1 MIQVQLKNDQRRIF
15 ICVEKTDK
23 SLFIIRALKYNSS
36 KLTSE
41 DIKFKRMAHSLL
53 LRTDLFYYF
62 SGIEDLQICRALLE
76 SKQWDLEATAREH
89 LNIPSNEPPIQ
100 RPVMPSAP
108 PEAPNARHVMRP
120 QPRDNP
126 RPLVPMGHTVFTWA
140 WYLITL
146 PFRLSYRTMF
156 GVFDFVL
163 SIFGFQDNSP
173 NHRHRLLG
181 TYVMYMHKKSKKSSL
196 QENS

>member
-1 MIQVQLKNDQRRIF
+1 MKNDLRRIF
-15 ICVEKTDK
+15 ICVDKTDK
-23 SLFIIRALKYNSS
+23 SLGALKYNSS

-41 DIKFKRMAHSLL
+41 DIKFKRMAHLLL

-89 LNIPSNEPPIQ
+89 LNIPSHEPPIQ

-108 PEAPNARHVMRP
+108 LEAPNARHVMRP
-120 QPRDNP
+120 QSRDNP

-146 PFRLSYRTMF
+146 PFRLSYRTVF

-181 TYVMYMHKKSKKSSL
+181 MYYVCKYYLREIKKKIP
-196 QENS
+196 

>member
-1 MIQVQLKNDQRRIF
+1 MVVLHFSGTRLCLHFFAIITRILPL
-15 ICVEKTDK
+15 KTD
-23 SLFIIRALKYNSS
+23 I
-36 KLTSE
+36 
-41 DIKFKRMAHSLL
+41 
-53 LRTDLFYYF
+53 FYYF

-108 PEAPNARHVMRP
+108 PEAPNARHVLRP

-146 PFRLSYRTMF
+146 PFRLSYRTVF
-156 GVFDFVL
+156 GVFDLVL
-163 SIFGFQDNSP
+163 SIFGLQDNSP

-181 TYVMYMHKKSKKSSL
+181 TLHIYIYVLQYIFFFYVKSIFYCL
-196 QENS
+196 A

>member
-1 MIQVQLKNDQRRIF
+1 M
-15 ICVEKTDK
+15 
-23 SLFIIRALKYNSS
+23 
-36 KLTSE
+36 
-41 DIKFKRMAHSLL
+41 
-53 LRTDLFYYF
+53 
-62 SGIEDLQICRALLE
+62 QICRALLE

-108 PEAPNARHVMRP
+108 PEAPNARHVLRP

-146 PFRLSYRTMF
+146 PFRLSYRTVF
-156 GVFDFVL
+156 GVFDLVL
-163 SIFGFQDNSP
+163 SIFGLQDNSP

-181 TYVMYMHKKSKKSSL
+181 TLHTEIGKFIFFMSHNHSRSFAQNLSHDH
-196 QENS
+196 SRS

>member
-1 MIQVQLKNDQRRIF
+1 M
-15 ICVEKTDK
+15 T
-23 SLFIIRALKYNSS
+23 
-36 KLTSE
+36 
-41 DIKFKRMAHSLL
+41 HSLL

-126 RPLVPMGHTVFTWA
+126 RTLVPMGHTVFTWA

-146 PFRLSYRTMF
+146 PFRLSYRTVF
-156 GVFDFVL
+156 GVFDLVL
-163 SIFGFQDNSP
+163 SIFGLQDNSP

-181 TYVMYMHKKSKKSSL
+181 TLHIYIYMYY
-196 QENS
+196 NTYFFFT